1 MTPSPLQD
9 VTAAAAS
16 ARSMGV
22 GWGARGGAADDA
34 ESTPSQSAGETTDTG
49 EGVKKK
55 KKTDRTSR
63 QTQAGIGHNVEEF
76 TRTHSTSS
84 QAGHPDCW
92 RRPDH
97 DCASY
102 MYTESTPPSRSGG
115 DSSNLSPPAPPS
127 PLPCV
132 RPQYRLLP
140 LRFASSSLPYM
151 LDVVAFPQ
159 QEPL

>member
-1 MTPSPLQD
+1 MTAMLYLRVQGSSRPVS
-9 VTAAAAS
+9 
-16 ARSMGV
+16 GV
-22 GWGARGGAADDA
+22 PMACWCSKRGVRGRA
-34 ESTPSQSAGETTDTG
+34 EAQK
-49 EGVKKK
+49 KKK